1 MAGVSA
7 RLRSTAALPRRI
19 GKRRSVECRPPTALR
34 HSTAEPGSMAHPQVI
49 AERHSTWGPPPRTAV
64 ARMAAAR
71 LAARWEVARMA
82 AVVHMAAGHP
92 TLRWGHPMAAV
103 RPMAVAGPMAAAAR
117 MAEGQAATTA
127 EATSALSYLGRL
139 SSRRRRC
146 AKRKQ
151 AFPAERR
158 CSAGG
163 ECSGLVRSAASL
175 SASSESRAVSDHTDS
190 PHLGWQGLTGLTSMS
205 AISTQGCSR
214 VWLEPACQGSSCSRA
229 LRTFDRG
236 GIAILLRA
244 ASHSCFDRQNGTS
257 APFPH
262 L

>member
-19 GKRRSVECRPPTALR
+19 GKQRSVECRPPTALR

-103 RPMAVAGPMAAAAR
+103 RPMAVAGPMAVAAR
-117 MAEGQAATTA
+117 MAEGQPATTA

-146 AKRKQ
+146 AERKQ
-151 AFPAERR
+151 ASRLNVGAALGANVPAWCGRRRVCRRQASREPFPITPTALT
-158 CSAGG
+158 SAGRG
-163 ECSGLVRSAASL
+163 
-175 SASSESRAVSDHTDS
+175 S
-190 PHLGWQGLTGLTSMS
+190 PG
-205 AISTQGCSR
+205 
-214 VWLEPACQGSSCSRA
+214 
-229 LRTFDRG
+229 
-236 GIAILLRA
+236 
-244 ASHSCFDRQNGTS
+244 
-257 APFPH
+257 
-262 L
+262 